1 MTTIASE
8 GAYPGVDD
16 RPTAEFLSSLDIVA
30 LGLIVVMSLG
40 PLMTSFTLRVF
51 S

>member
-1 MTTIASE
+1 MRHAQVVAE
-8 GAYPGVDD
+8 QFGADVSNVTV
-16 RPTAEFLSSLDIVA
+16 TAGDTAGIA